1 MACMDKFLPTT
12 VLAIG
17 WSIAPEWS
25 SALVASA
32 VDASTITDPGVAMVD
47 PALVRPP
54 GTPCV
59 VPLFDASLGSVG
71 APRSMDSQL
80 HRLDSVARLDGSPWY
95 P

>member
-17 WSIAPEWS
+17 LSIVPGWS

-32 VDASTITDPGVAMVD
+32 VDASTTTDPGVAMVD
-47 PALVRPP
+47 LAL
-54 GTPCV
+54 
-59 VPLFDASLGSVG
+59 
-71 APRSMDSQL
+71 
-80 HRLDSVARLDGSPWY
+80 ARLDGSPWY

>member
-1 MACMDKFLPTT
+1 MACMDKFLRTT

-17 WSIAPEWS
+17 WSIAPGWS

-32 VDASTITDPGVAMVD
+32 IDASMTTDPGVALVD

-59 VPLFDASLGSVG
+59 VPLFDASFDSAG

-80 HRLDSVARLDGSPWY
+80 HRLDSVARLDGLPWY

>member
-1 MACMDKFLPTT
+1 MACTDKFLPTT

-25 SALVASA
+25 SALVVSA

-47 PALVRPP
+47 PALVQPP

-59 VPLFDASLGSVG
+59 VPLFDASLGSAG
-71 APRSMDSQL
+71 APCSMGSQP
-80 HRLDSVARLDGSPWY
+80 HRLDSLARLDGSPWY